1 MLFRS
6 ESTEVLETNTY
17 RLEAKTTDFSC
28 FPIHSF
34 NKYNLRP
41 HYVPGIAV
49 ALEIQCQ
56 TRQSPGPQ
64 RSWTVMDSRCLLST
78 SYRVIRNVPRPWE
91 VGVGEGIFKWGQ
103 RGQEEIAP
111 LPRLSG
117 DLLRKPILEQQR
129 RHSYVLFWLALRMGV
144 EPRAAI

>member
-1 MLFRS
+1 MVLTGLAGPRS
-6 ESTEVLETNTY
+6 SRADCWMKSQDTKCPQRKHRGSGDKH

-103 RGQEEIAP
+103 RGQEEIA
-111 LPRLSG
+111 LSR
-117 DLLRKPILEQQR
+117 DSQEI
-129 RHSYVLFWLALRMGV
+129 S
-144 EPRAAI
+144 

>member
-1 MLFRS
+1 M
-6 ESTEVLETNTY
+6 
-17 RLEAKTTDFSC
+17 
-28 FPIHSF
+28 
-34 NKYNLRP
+34 
-41 HYVPGIAV
+41 PGTAV

-64 RSWTVMDSRCLLST
+64 RSWTAMDSRCLLST

-111 LPRLSG
+111 LLRLSG

-129 RHSYVLFWLALRMGV
+129 RHSYVLFWLALWVGV